1 VEAKCITLR
10 LTEAQRKVVENA
22 TGQQIEAL
30 TLPLDEIGEYVADPT
45 ALSAREEEAFIW
57 ECLNPYP

>member
-1 VEAKCITLR
+1 MEGKCITLR

-22 TGQQIEAL
+22 TGQQVEAL
-30 TLPLDEIGEYVADPT
+30 TLPLHEIEEYAADPT